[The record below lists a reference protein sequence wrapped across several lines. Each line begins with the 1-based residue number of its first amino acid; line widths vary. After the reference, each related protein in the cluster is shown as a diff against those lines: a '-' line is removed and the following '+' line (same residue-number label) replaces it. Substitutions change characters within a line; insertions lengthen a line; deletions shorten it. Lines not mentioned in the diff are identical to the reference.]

1 MPGRKE
7 SYNAHAGKGATG
19 AIGAVGYRIGE
30 SNNVAAITISCP
42 YNFDLYSNTLA
53 LGIYQWDTDKVNQ
66 MTGNHIYNKMYSG
79 EEVNEGETLTLKLV
93 EQPKEIWAAM
103 KKRMEEPYV
112 PLKRKEFYYD
122 AIPVQVNDEAGEYLI
137 RGTMGTS
144 HKPTVKISLFPT
156 NPNRLAPAIKKE
168 ILGKE

>member
-1 MPGRKE
+1 
-7 SYNAHAGKGATG
+7 
-19 AIGAVGYRIGE
+19 
-30 SNNVAAITISCP
+30 
-42 YNFDLYSNTLA
+42 
-53 LGIYQWDTDKVNQ
+53 
-66 MTGNHIYNKMYSG
+66 MYSG

-137 RGTMGTS
+137 RGTMRTS

>member
-1 MPGRKE
+1 M
-7 SYNAHAGKGATG
+7 
-19 AIGAVGYRIGE
+19 V
-30 SNNVAAITISCP
+30 AITISCP
-42 YNFDLYSNTLA
+42 YNFDLFSNILA
-53 LGIYQWDTDKVNQ
+53 LGIYQWDAYKVNQ

-156 NPNRLAPAIKKE
+156 NPNRLAPAIKRE